1 VTAII
6 GREAELAALAAFLD
20 AAARPRTLI
29 LSGGPGIGKSTLWQ
43 AGVEAAR
50 ERGMRV
56 LTSRPSETE
65 TRLSL
70 TVLADLL
77 EDVDDGVLAA
87 LPTPQARALEVA
99 LLRAEPAGT
108 PPEPRAVAAA
118 FLGLLRELGIAGS
131 VLVAIDD
138 VQWLDKAS
146 QDVLS
151 FALRRLD
158 REPLRFLISVRT
170 DTTSALVRTFDRERA
185 DRIDLTGLSYGAIR
199 RLLVER
205 LNVSLSLSASR
216 RLHEATE
223 GNPLFALEIGRLLAE
238 SGVAVAAEPLPVP
251 DDIQTLVRNRV
262 SRLPPP
268 TRELLLAAALLSRP
282 DVETLRATVGAGL
295 EEALDPAE
303 RAGIVTY
310 RRGAVTFSH
319 PLHAAGVVALASA
332 SGRRDMHRR
341 LADTAPELE
350 ERARHRARGFD
361 VPDAVTARLLD
372 QGAAAARARGGLD
385 SAAELLERARELTPA
400 DDVDEGHRRGLE
412 AAELHLQGGD
422 PERARVLLEEL
433 LSEPLARPRRAE
445 ALRIRSEVSLAE
457 ENLVEA
463 DDLLV
468 QALSFADDVRA
479 QARIHLVLT
488 YVAHFSFDFV
498 RTSECARRAVELLAD
513 SDDGPFLAEALSYC
527 AIADFLAGRG
537 VDWKKV
543 ERALELEDPD
553 RTVLP
558 GLGPIGIAAFL
569 RMFVGHHAA
578 ARGLIRATCSRLA
591 ERGEEKDLA
600 TALMWH
606 SWLEMSCGNFGAAA
620 RIADEAIACAS
631 MTGNRIMETWAT
643 SLRAWVDAHLGE
655 VADVRRRCA
664 EALAGEGRDLPHT
677 RVWVMSSL
685 ALLES
690 SLADYEATWEACRG
704 FADAVEGRGIGEP
717 FLCPWLP
724 DAIEALIALGR
735 LDRAEGF
742 LVAFEERGR
751 SLDRVWA
758 LATAK
763 RCRGLLCAARGDLA
777 GALASFEDALAEHER
792 IDFPFE
798 RARTLLALG
807 GVERRARQR
816 ARARLALEEAAG
828 EFERMGA
835 KVWAERARGEL
846 ERVGGR
852 RPQPAGTLTATERRV
867 SELAASGLSN
877 KEIARALFVSAH
889 TVEVHLSHAYA
900 KLGVHSRARLARL
913 LPTGAAGLKV

>member
-1 VTAII
+1 MTAIV
-6 GREAELAALAAFLD
+6 GREAELGALAAFLD
-20 AAARPRTLI
+20 VAEHPRALI
-29 LSGGPGIGKSTLWQ
+29 LSGGPGIGKTTLWQ
-43 AGVEAAR
+43 AGVAAAR
-50 ERGMRV
+50 ERGTRV
-56 LTSRPSETE
+56 LTARPSEIE

-70 TVLADLL
+70 AGLADLL

-99 LLRAEPAGT
+99 LFRAEPVGI
-108 PPEPRAVAAA
+108 PPDPRAVAAA
-118 FLGLLRELGIAGS
+118 FLGLLRELGSAGP

-151 FALRRLD
+151 FALRRLGG
-158 REPLRFLISVRT
+158 EPLRFLISVRT
-170 DTTSALVRTFDRERA
+170 GTTSTLVSTFHRERA
-185 DRIDLTGLSYGAIR
+185 DRIDLTGLSFPALR
-199 RLLVER
+199 RLLVDR
-205 LNVSLSLSASR
+205 LNVSLSRSASR
-216 RLHEATE
+216 RLHETTE

-238 SGVAVAAEPLPVP
+238 SGVPDAAEPLPVP
-251 DDIQTLVRNRV
+251 DDVQTLVRNRV

-282 DVETLRATVGAGL
+282 DVETLRATVGAEL

-310 RRGAVTFSH
+310 RRDAVTFSH

-332 SGRRDMHRR
+332 SELRDMHRR

-361 VPDAVTARLLD
+361 VPDEVTARLLD
-372 QGAAAARARGGLD
+372 QGAAAARARGGLH
-385 SAAELLERARELTPA
+385 SAAELLARARELTPA
-400 DDVDEGHRRGLE
+400 DDVDGGHRRGLE
-412 AAELHLQGGD
+412 AAESHLHGGD

-433 LSEPLARPRRAE
+433 LSEPLARSRRAE
-445 ALRIRSEVSLAE
+445 ALRILAEVALAE
-457 ENLVEA
+457 ENPVEA
-463 DDLLV
+463 DNLLV
-468 QALSFADDVRA
+468 QALSFADDVFA
-479 QARIHLVLT
+479 QARIQLVLT

-527 AIADFLAGRG
+527 AIADYLADRG

-553 RTVLP
+553 RTALP
-558 GLGPIGIAAFL
+558 GLGPSGVAAIL

-578 ARGLIRATCSRLA
+578 ARELITATCSRLS

-600 TALMWH
+600 TALIWH
-606 SWLEMSCGNFGAAA
+606 SWLEIRCGNFGTAA

-631 MTGNRIMETWAT
+631 MTGHRIMETWAT
-643 SLRAWVDAHLGE
+643 SLRALVDAHLGE

-664 EALAGEGRDLPHT
+664 EALAGQGGDLPHT
-677 RVWVMSSL
+677 RLWVMWSL
-685 ALLES
+685 AVLES
-690 SLADYEATWEACRG
+690 SLTDYEATWEACRG
-704 FADAVEGRGIGEP
+704 FADAVEGRCIGP
-717 FLCPWLP
+717 ITPVWLP

-742 LVAFEERGR
+742 LVALEESGLR
-751 SLDRVWA
+751 LEQVWA

-763 RCRGLLCAARGDLA
+763 RCRGLLRAARGDLA
-777 GALASFEDALAEHER
+777 GALTSFEDALAEHER

-807 GVERRARQR
+807 AVERRARR
-816 ARARLALEEAAG
+816 RTRARLALDEAAG

-852 RPQPAGTLTATERRV
+852 RPQAAGALTATEQRV
-867 SELAASGLSN
+867 SELAVSGLSN
-877 KEIARALFVSAH
+877 KEIARTLFVSVH

-900 KLGVHSRARLARL
+900 KLGVHSRARLARI